1 MHRSAGKEL
10 VVSDAP
16 PSAMMTGGHELVL
29 PSEHGTG
36 GKILGTR
43 EFARYYKQ
51 RPRLEDSRESVHV
64 NTMLARYRSL
74 GIATIDGT
82 KSLEAKKQTSKTNKD
97 LKWEGK
103 RNIKTEVWSNF
114 VKELGKGVGRMY

>member
-64 NTMLARYRSL
+64 NTMLAR
-74 GIATIDGT
+74 
-82 KSLEAKKQTSKTNKD
+82 
-97 LKWEGK
+97 
-103 RNIKTEVWSNF
+103 
-114 VKELGKGVGRMY
+114 